1 MSERWYI
8 FKDERKIGP
17 LSPGDIRRGLREG
30 EFDPF
35 DLVSREGSNLRRE
48 LVEVDELF
56 FTSQSVYGDEV
67 VPSEVFAANT
77 VKLADIEALG
87 PGFHVPTTDEL
98 LAIDAQR
105 TTHELQT
112 RSPLFGQGHL
122 ALASDLST
130 PVPTLARHPY
140 TPQVVR
146 RQRDP
151 KHFLLMNGS
160 GRILGPMS
168 ATEVQSLYFRGVVGA
183 EVKVMRQGSEASVPL
198 GRFISVMSGS
208 RSPKAQV
215 QGAHPVS
222 GIAALRAPRGRPMIY
237 SSSTFGLP
245 PLAAMALVAA
255 FTLFLATGLL
265 LIEHKTGKLSALADK
280 FSPFESKTEE
290 KPHRLRARSNGRPAL
305 AAPSGSVSSVPR
317 EPPVATKASKQSP
330 VAAKSSTQPPVAAK
344 SSTQLP
350 APLQGIGG
358 AQPLQPPQALPKP
371 SPADVQAAIQAAFVA
386 EDAAPATI
394 APAALAPVKVLRR
407 PAAKSQYKPRN
418 KGYRPAPKGKFKARP
433 RGQ

>member
-1 MSERWYI
+1 
-8 FKDERKIGP
+8 
-17 LSPGDIRRGLREG
+17 
-30 EFDPF
+30 
-35 DLVSREGSNLRRE
+35 
-48 LVEVDELF
+48 
-56 FTSQSVYGDEV
+56 
-67 VPSEVFAANT
+67 
-77 VKLADIEALG
+77 
-87 PGFHVPTTDEL
+87 
-98 LAIDAQR
+98 
-105 TTHELQT
+105 
-112 RSPLFGQGHL
+112 
-122 ALASDLST
+122 
-130 PVPTLARHPY
+130 
-140 TPQVVR
+140 VR

-168 ATEVQSLYFRGVVGA
+168 AAEVQSLYFRGVVGA
-183 EVKVMRQGSEASVPL
+183 EVKVMRQGSEARVPL

-265 LIEHKTGKLSALADK
+265 LIEHKTGKLSALADQL
-280 FSPFESKTEE
+280 SPFESKTEE
-290 KPHRLRARSNGRPAL
+290 KPRRLRARSDGRPAL

-317 EPPVATKASKQSP
+317 EPPVAS
-330 VAAKSSTQPPVAAK
+330 KSSKLPPVAAK
-344 SSTQLP
+344 SSTRLP
-350 APLQGIGG
+350 GIGG
-358 AQPLQPPQALPKP
+358 VQPLQPPQALPKP

-407 PAAKSQYKPRN
+407 PAAKSQYKARN